1 MRVNDIAR
9 EIESLAPKALAQ
21 SWDNVGLLVGDKNQ
35 EVSKVLFAIDITKD
49 VVKEA
54 IKQGADLIISYHP
67 VIWDGLKKVT
77 ADSEKSVVYELIRA
91 GISVYSIHTSLDVV
105 WGGVND
111 GLAQMVGIES
121 PEPIGDFVSDPKKD
135 LYKLVVFV
143 PSGDVNK
150 VAKAVYDAG
159 AGELGNYSNCSFT
172 SDGVGTFVPK
182 EGANPAVGDKGKLT
196 QVDEVR
202 FETIV
207 HSSRLDSVV
216 SAMLLAHPYEMPAY
230 DVLKIY
236 DLHRRMGLGRM
247 GKLSNPRRLDD
258 IIADIKQKTSAKS
271 IGIVGPKNKTIRSA
285 AVCAGTCGKILNT
298 VISEGC
304 DLYLTGELK
313 HHEALVAQ
321 EASLVCLC
329 LSHTVSERFILKKLQ
344 QQLKTALKGVSFK
357 ISKKDHDPFT
367 WQEI

>member
-1 MRVNDIAR
+1 MKVSQIAR
-9 EIESLAPKALAQ
+9 EIELLAPKALAQ

-35 EVSKVLFAIDITKD
+35 EVSRVLFAIDVTKD

-54 IKQGADLIISYHP
+54 IKQRAELIISYHP

-111 GLAQMVGIES
+111 GLAQMVGIAS

-159 AGELGNYSNCSFT
+159 AGELSNYSNCGFA
-172 SDGVGTFVPK
+172 SDGIGTFVPK
-182 EGANPAVGDKGKLT
+182 DGANPTIGDKGKLT
-196 QVDEVR
+196 RVNEVR

-207 HSSRLDSVV
+207 HCSRLESVV
-216 SAMLLAHPYEMPAY
+216 NAMLSAHPYEMPAY
-230 DVLKIY
+230 DVLKLY

-247 GKLSNPRRLDD
+247 GKLSKPRRLDE
-258 IIADIKQKTSAKS
+258 IIADIKKTTSAKS
-271 IGIVGPKNKTIRSA
+271 VGIVGPKNKLIRSA

-298 VISEGC
+298 VIAEGC

-344 QQLKTALKGVSFK
+344 KQLKIVLNGVDLK